1 MTTTINFPKI
11 PPTSRSFTPGDFAN
25 TKYRAN
31 SGAEF
36 RIQYG
41 SKPTGMKMQLE
52 YANITDAEA
61 EEFLDHFYQQSGTF
75 KSFEFVDGDQGA
87 KAGWA
92 GTSDAIG
99 VVAYGSEWRYESAP
113 QLQSVY
119 PGVSTVTVNLIA
131 ATKTTQSAVCDDS

>member
-1 MTTTINFPKI
+1 MTLDFPVI
-11 PPTSRSFTPGDFAN
+11 PPTGRSFTPGDFAN

-41 SKPTGMKMQLE
+41 SKPTGMKMQLQ
-52 YANITDAEA
+52 YTNITDAQA
-61 EEFLDHFYQQSGTF
+61 ELFLDHFYQQSGTF
-75 KSFEFVDGDQGA
+75 KSFEFVNATEGV

-92 GTSDAIG
+92 GNINALG
-99 VVAYGSEWRYESAP
+99 AVAYGSKWRYESAP

-119 PGVSTVTVNLIA
+119 PGVSSVTVNLIA
-131 ATKTTQSAVCDDS
+131 ATISTQTAVCQDS

>member
-1 MTTTINFPKI
+1 MTTQPFPKI
-11 PPTSRSFTPGDFAN
+11 PPTGRSFTPGDFAN

-36 RIQYG
+36 RIQFG
-41 SKPTGMKMQLE
+41 SKPTGMKMQLQ
-52 YANITDAEA
+52 YNNITDAQA
-61 EEFLDHFYQQSGTF
+61 ESFLDHFYQQSGTF
-75 KSFEFVDGDQGA
+75 EPFEFVDGSDGA

-92 GTSDAIG
+92 GNGDAIG
-99 VVAYGSEWRYESAP
+99 AVMYGSKWRYENAP

-131 ATKTTQSAVCDDS
+131 ATITTQSASVCDDD